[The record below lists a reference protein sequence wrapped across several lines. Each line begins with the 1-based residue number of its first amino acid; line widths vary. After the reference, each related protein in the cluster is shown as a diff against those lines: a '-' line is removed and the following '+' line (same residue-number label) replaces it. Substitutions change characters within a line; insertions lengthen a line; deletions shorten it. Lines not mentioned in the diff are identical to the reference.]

1 MEQLSN
7 VTASKRETAGGLVLG
22 IIGVGAFSFSLPATK
37 LAVEQLDPWF
47 VAFARAAVAAA
58 LAVVYLAAV
67 RARLPRRDQL
77 PALALVAGGVV
88 VGFPLFTSLALT
100 VSDSAHGAVVIALLP
115 AATALAAVLLAG
127 ERPGIVFWCAA
138 LAGLAV
144 VVAFTLAESGGG
156 FTVADGFL
164 LAATAA
170 CAVGYAQ
177 GGVLSRELG
186 GARTISWALVL
197 SAPLTLP
204 VALILTAT
212 TEPAAGATS
221 WAGFAY
227 VSAVSMFLGFFAW
240 YAALARGGVARI
252 GQVQLTQPLLTLGWS
267 ALALGEHVG
276 SGTLLAALA
285 VLASVVVTQRAPVAR
300 FVDDQLPVAG
310 RWRRGAEVREVERED
325 RQVVALGAGH
335 DGGVGEAEV
344 EVGEAGVDLDGAAQQ
359 AGGEERDG
367 VLADRDRVQEEPCGV
382 RADAGAEQLIDFHE
396 HRVGYEEI
404 ASELGDQCGGQS
416 VGVIAAVGGRDQW
429 ARVCDDLQPVV
440 TGARR

>member
-7 VTASKRETAGGLVLG
+7 VTASKRVTAGGLVLG

-212 TEPAAGATS
+212 TEPAAGAAS

-267 ALALGEHVG
+267 ALALGERVG

-285 VLASVVVTQRAPVAR
+285 VLASVVVTQRASVAQR
-300 FVDDQLPVAG
+300 G
-310 RWRRGAEVREVERED
+310 RRVRAERSARLGPRGAVDSPAR
-325 RQVVALGAGH
+325 AG
-335 DGGVGEAEV
+335 
-344 EVGEAGVDLDGAAQQ
+344 
-359 AGGEERDG
+359 
-367 VLADRDRVQEEPCGV
+367 
-382 RADAGAEQLIDFHE
+382 
-396 HRVGYEEI
+396 
-404 ASELGDQCGGQS
+404 
-416 VGVIAAVGGRDQW
+416 
-429 ARVCDDLQPVV
+429 
-440 TGARR
+440 TGP